1 MAALAE
7 WYNSHSH
14 TDLYHWKQ
22 LHLAKGKSSKFQDSH
37 SYTACTPSCSCRS
50 LKVPRL
56 TSLYCMHSQLQCQFA
71 SVHKMQPVLV
81 KEFQLSNYIFI
92 LLPATN
98 FVLCGKT
105 DGSAHDSWFKIS
117 IQNCVPRNIAVCWE
131 VENNVSS
138 DHCDIPVSMWSLVCV
153 L

>member
-22 LHLAKGKSSKFQDSH
+22 LHLAMGKSSKFQDSH

-56 TSLYCMHSQLQCQFA
+56 TSLCCMHSQLQFQF
-71 SVHKMQPVLV
+71 SPVHKMQPVSV
-81 KEFQLSNYIFI
+81 KEFQLSNYIVI

-98 FVLCGKT
+98 FVLCGKRPMARHT
-105 DGSAHDSWFKIS
+105 TRGLKFRYRIVFPA
-117 IQNCVPRNIAVCWE
+117 
-131 VENNVSS
+131 
-138 DHCDIPVSMWSLVCV
+138 IPPSVGRWRTMF
-153 L
+153 